1 MPRGVS
7 IEARSFLGG
16 RQRCHKAGENKD
28 KDKDMDDDDDVTADV
43 VMSLTC
49 PRYGIQLNKAWKP
62 HKVVARQDNQAQLFG
77 N

>member
-28 KDKDMDDDDDVTADV
+28 KDMDDDDDVTADV

-49 PRYGIQLNKAWKP
+49 PRATESN
-62 HKVVARQDNQAQLFG
+62 
-77 N
+77 